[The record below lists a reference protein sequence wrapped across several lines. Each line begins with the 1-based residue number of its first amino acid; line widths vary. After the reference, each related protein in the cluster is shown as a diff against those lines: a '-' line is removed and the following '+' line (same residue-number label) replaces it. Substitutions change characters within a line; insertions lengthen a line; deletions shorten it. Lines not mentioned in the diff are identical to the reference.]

1 MLREIAIHTNSPF
14 QLCARSLPWSLQSCF
29 TSELPHKIKLLACV
43 LQDTSRNC
51 TAYRLGTRRRVASG
65 DGLASAPSAIR
76 SVSGRDD
83 PWIRLAGERGIR
95 PFSLFCF
102 VFVLSLSWQSIIFTG
117 VSNEAV
123 FCRRLPRGCSSLPLA
138 RLPGEHH
145 GLAKS

>member
-1 MLREIAIHTNSPF
+1 MLREIAIQTNSSF

-51 TAYRLGTRRRVASG
+51 TTYRLGTRRFASG

-76 SVSGRDD
+76 SDSGRDD
-83 PWIRLAGERGIR
+83 PWFRLAGERGIR